1 VHSGISYPVGHPSQ
15 DCQEAVAFSGAGIYR
30 AAAGQRLQEK
40 DTAPKNRD
48 IKNIKL
54 IDGNAYGA

>member
-1 VHSGISYPVGHPSQ
+1 VHPGFPDIVGYSGQ
-15 DCQEAVAFSGAGIYR
+15 DSQEAVAFSGAGVYR
-30 AAAGQRLQEK
+30 SATGQRLQEK
-40 DTAPKNRD
+40 NTAPKNRD

>member
-1 VHSGISYPVGHPSQ
+1 MHPGLPDIVDHSGQ
-15 DCQEAVAFSGAGIYR
+15 DSQEAGAFSGAGVYR